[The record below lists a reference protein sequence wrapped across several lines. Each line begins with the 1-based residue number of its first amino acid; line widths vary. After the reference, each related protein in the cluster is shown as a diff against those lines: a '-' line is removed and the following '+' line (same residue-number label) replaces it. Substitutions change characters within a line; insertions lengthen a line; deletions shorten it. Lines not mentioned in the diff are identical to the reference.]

1 MELHGHRDPK
11 QLQRRS
17 QTNYNKNYLLDYV
30 IISFNKDEL
39 QQKSCGHD
47 GSDIAHDHR
56 MGRDCHNGLQ
66 FVLYVAVP
74 STYAGIIYLHW
85 AFQTMLPAGIA

>member
-1 MELHGHRDPK
+1 MELHGHPDPK
-11 QLQRRS
+11 ATTKEIPNQLQ
-17 QTNYNKNYLLDYV
+17 QELLARLCYH
-30 IISFNKDEL
+30 KL
-39 QQKSCGHD
+39 QQKNCGHD
-47 GSDIAHDHR
+47 GSEVAHDHR

-85 AFQTMLPAGIA
+85 AFQTMLPAVIA